1 MKGRRMEKTVNK
13 GRMSAE
19 WNIVRDKDQ
28 GNALFAKVDSCG
40 SDQESWFGTFQ
51 ARLSTD
57 FNEIC

>member
-1 MKGRRMEKTVNK
+1 MKGQRMEKTVNK
-13 GRMSAE
+13 GRCQQSGTLSE
-19 WNIVRDKDQ
+19 IKIR
-28 GNALFAKVDSCG
+28 GNGLFAKVDSCG